1 MLAVYQGEVE
11 MTQVRERF
19 YGYLENLNRT
29 VEREFE
35 VNASIGIFITEAGET
50 PDFEEIVVQSDRL
63 MYMEKEK
70 RKSERGKS
78 T

>member
-1 MLAVYQGEVE
+1 
-11 MTQVRERF
+11 
-19 YGYLENLNRT
+19 
-29 VEREFE
+29 
-35 VNASIGIFITEAGET
+35 VNASIGIYVTQAGET

-70 RKSERGKS
+70 RKSEQGKI